1 MELTKK
7 QEAAQQI
14 MTSVIA
20 KCWEDEAFK
29 QALIADPV
37 ATLEKF
43 TGNEINLPEGKRI
56 VVRDQSADA
65 NAIYFNIPAE
75 PNLEELELS
84 DEQLE
89 LVAGGVTPVAAYFTV
104 LAAGVAVGA
113 ILF

>member
-14 MTSVIA
+14 MRSVIA

-43 TGNEINLPEGKRI
+43 TGNEINLPEGKRL
-56 VVRDQSADA
+56 VVRDQSSEA

-75 PNLEELELS
+75 PNLEELQLS